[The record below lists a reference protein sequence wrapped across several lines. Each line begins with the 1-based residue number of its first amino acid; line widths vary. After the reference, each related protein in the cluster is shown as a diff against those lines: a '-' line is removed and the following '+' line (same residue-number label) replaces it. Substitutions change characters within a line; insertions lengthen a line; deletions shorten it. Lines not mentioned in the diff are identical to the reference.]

1 MIKHLQ
7 TFFYPTTL
15 KYSYN
20 QSKQTV
26 IAKVEKV
33 LTNKSNFFGDHD
45 MKGSFLSDDTFIL
58 EIQSFSFTNGV
69 KYSSKLQGKII
80 ESNNGTTCIN
90 IKAKPSRALYVL
102 FFVTSIL
109 GIAYFYEY
117 FQTNSFSFL
126 FLALAMLLGG
136 PLLSIGISNAAIASI
151 GNRYKMYIHKELIEE
166 ETSPKP
172 QASQNNS

>member
-7 TFFYPTTL
+7 TFFYPTTS

-33 LTNKSNFFGDHD
+33 LTNTSTFFGDHD

-58 EIQSFSFTNGV
+58 EIQSFAFTKGV
-69 KYSSKLQGKII
+69 KYSSTLQGKII

-90 IKAKPSRALYVL
+90 IKAKPRFALYVI
-102 FFVTSIL
+102 FFVTIIV

-117 FQTNSFSFL
+117 FQTNSISFL
-126 FLALAMLLGG
+126 FLALAMLIGG
-136 PLLSIGISNAAIASI
+136 PFLSIGISNVAIASI
-151 GNRYKMYIHKELIEE
+151 GNRYTMYIHKKLIED

-172 QASQNNS
+172 QADHNNS